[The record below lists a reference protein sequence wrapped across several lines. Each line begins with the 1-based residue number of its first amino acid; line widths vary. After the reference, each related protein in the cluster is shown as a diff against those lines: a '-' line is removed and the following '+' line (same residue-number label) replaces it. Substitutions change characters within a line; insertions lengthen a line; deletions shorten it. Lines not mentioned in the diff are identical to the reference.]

1 MSANGETGMISRSR
15 RLWVAGLLAFSL
27 AMAAGVSVTRAA
39 VQTTDRVT
47 VSAAISLKDSL
58 DEIGKIY
65 EKAHPGAKISFN
77 YAGSGTL
84 QRQIEQGAPVD
95 IFFSAA
101 EKQMD
106 DLQSKDL
113 VDAGTRRNIVANQLV
128 LIVPASNTTIH
139 SFQDLSN
146 VSVKVLALGE
156 PSTVPAGTYARQ
168 TLEHLGI
175 WGGVEK
181 KVVLAKDVRAV
192 LTYVETGN
200 ADAGMVYQ
208 TDAQGSSKV
217 RIVTVAPA
225 DSHDPIIYPAA
236 IMKAA
241 KNPSAAAS
249 FLAFLSSSAAREVF
263 AKYGFLPAENQAGK
277 N

>member
-1 MSANGETGMISRSR
+1 MSRNRQTRSISR
-15 RLWVAGLLAFSL
+15 RLLVTSLLTFSI
-27 AMAAGVSVTRAA
+27 AALVGISTRRTAA
-39 VQTTDRVT
+39 QTTNEVT

-58 DEIGKIY
+58 DEIGKLY

-84 QRQIEQGAPVD
+84 QHQIEQGAPVD

-106 DLQSKDL
+106 DLQTKGL
-113 VDAGTRRNIVANQLV
+113 IDAGTRRDIVRNQLV
-128 LIVPASNTTIH
+128 LIVPASNTTTH
-139 SFQDLSN
+139 TFEELSSP
-146 VSVKVLALGE
+146 SVKVVALGE

-168 TLEHLGI
+168 SLERLGL
-175 WGGVEK
+175 WGSVDR

-208 TDAQGSSKV
+208 TDAQGSQKV
-217 RIVTVAPA
+217 RIVAVAPA

-236 IMKAA
+236 ILKGA
-241 KNPSAAAS
+241 KNSPAAAP
-249 FLAFLSSSAAREVF
+249 FLAFLSSSEAREVF

>member
-1 MSANGETGMISRSR
+1 MPRKLQTKSVSR
-15 RLWVAGLLAFSL
+15 RLLVTSLLSCFLAVAVGIPAPW
-27 AMAAGVSVTRAA
+27 AAAQAA
-39 VQTTDRVT
+39 SEVT

-65 EKAHPGAKISFN
+65 EKAHPGVKISFN

-106 DLQSKDL
+106 DLQSKNLID
-113 VDAGTRRNIVANQLV
+113 VGTRRNMVRNQLV
-128 LIVPASNTTIH
+128 LIVPASDTTTH
-139 SFQDLSN
+139 SFQDLAN
-146 VSVKVLALGE
+146 PSVKVVALGE
-156 PSTVPAGTYARQ
+156 PSTVPAGMYARQ
-168 TLEHLGI
+168 SLERLGL
-175 WGGVEK
+175 WGSVDR

-208 TDAQGSSKV
+208 TDAQGSQKV
-217 RIVTVAPA
+217 RIVAVAPA

-236 IMKAA
+236 ILKDA
-241 KNPSAAAS
+241 KNRAGAAP
-249 FLAFLSSSAAREVF
+249 FLAFLSSTEAREVF

>member
-1 MSANGETGMISRSR
+1 MPANRQTKNVSR
-15 RLWVAGLLAFSL
+15 RLWIAGLLAFAL
-27 AMAAGVSVTRAA
+27 ATAAGVSVASTA
-39 VQTTDRVT
+39 VEETNGVT

-65 EKAHPGAKISFN
+65 EQAHPGSKISFN

-113 VDAGTRRNIVANQLV
+113 VDAGSRRNIVANRLV

-146 VSVKVLALGE
+146 ISVKVLALGE

-181 KVVLAKDVRAV
+181 KIVLAKDVRAV

-208 TDAQGSSKV
+208 TDAQGSAKV
-217 RIVTVAPA
+217 RIVAVAPA

-236 IMKAA
+236 IIKGA
-241 KNPSAAAS
+241 KNPSASAS
-249 FLAFLSSSAAREVF
+249 FLAFLASSAAREVF

>member
-1 MSANGETGMISRSR
+1 MSRNRQTRSISR
-15 RLWVAGLLAFSL
+15 RLLVTSLLACSI
-27 AMAAGVSVTRAA
+27 AALVGISAQRTAA
-39 VQTTDRVT
+39 QATNEVA

-58 DEIGKIY
+58 DEIGKLY

-106 DLQSKDL
+106 DLQTKGL
-113 VDAGTRRNIVANQLV
+113 IDAGTRRDIVRNQLV
-128 LIVPASNTTIH
+128 LIVPASNTTTH
-139 SFQDLSN
+139 TFEELSSP
-146 VSVKVLALGE
+146 SVKVVALGE
-156 PSTVPAGTYARQ
+156 PSTVPAGSYARQ
-168 TLEHLGI
+168 SLERLGL
-175 WGGVEK
+175 WGSVDR

-208 TDAQGSSKV
+208 TDAQGSQKV
-217 RIVTVAPA
+217 RIVAVAPA
-225 DSHDPIIYPAA
+225 DSHDQIIYPAA
-236 IMKAA
+236 ILKGA
-241 KNPSAAAS
+241 KNSPAAAP
-249 FLAFLSSSAAREVF
+249 FLAFLSSSEAREVF

>member
-1 MSANGETGMISRSR
+1 MSRNLQTRSISR
-15 RLWVAGLLAFSL
+15 RLVVTTLLAFSIAPL
-27 AMAAGVSVTRAA
+27 IGISARWTAA
-39 VQTTDRVT
+39 QTTNEVT

-58 DEIGKIY
+58 DEIGKMY
-65 EKAHPGAKISFN
+65 EKAHPGTKISFN

-106 DLQSKDL
+106 DLQAKGL
-113 VDAGTRRNIVANQLV
+113 VDAGTRRDIVRNQLV
-128 LIVPASNTTIH
+128 LIVPAADTTIH

-146 VSVKVLALGE
+146 PSVKILALGE
-156 PSTVPAGTYARQ
+156 PSTVPAGMYARQ
-168 TLEHLGI
+168 SLERLGL
-175 WGGVEK
+175 WGSVDR

-200 ADAGMVYQ
+200 ADGGMVYQ
-208 TDAQGSSKV
+208 TDAQGSRKV
-217 RIVTVAPA
+217 RIVSVAPA
-225 DSHDPIIYPAA
+225 DSHEPIIYPAA
-236 IMKAA
+236 ILKGAT
-241 KNPSAAAS
+241 NPVAAS
-249 FLAFLSSSAAREVF
+249 PFLAFLSSSEAREVF
-263 AKYGFLPAENQAGK
+263 AKYGFLAAENQAGK

>member
-39 VQTTDRVT
+39 FQTTDRVT

-65 EKAHPGAKISFN
+65 EKEHPGVKISFN

-106 DLQSKDL
+106 DLQAKNL
-113 VDAGTRRNIVANQLV
+113 IDAGTRRNMVRNQLV
-128 LIVPASNTTIH
+128 LIVPASDTTTH
-139 SFQDLSN
+139 SFQDLAN
-146 VSVKVLALGE
+146 PGVKVVALGE
-156 PSTVPAGTYARQ
+156 PSTVPAGMYARQ
-168 TLEHLGI
+168 SLERLGV
-175 WGGVEK
+175 WGSVDR

-200 ADAGMVYQ
+200 ANAGM
-208 TDAQGSSKV
+208 
-217 RIVTVAPA
+217 
-225 DSHDPIIYPAA
+225 
-236 IMKAA
+236 
-241 KNPSAAAS
+241 
-249 FLAFLSSSAAREVF
+249 
-263 AKYGFLPAENQAGK
+263 
-277 N
+277 